1 MALVRLGSIDRY
13 IDMSS
18 KKNIIKESYVDIDTC
33 KTIIFIYPEQANR
46 SAVFVENKSKAAQII
61 LQILK
66 IRDLITSNDKMI
78 FQMMF
83 DCDKYPFLND
93 NKKQYERLDSL
104 IKILNDG
111 ISPYEWSIYET
122 YEGITA
128 KLIQTDGDFDE

>member
-1 MALVRLGSIDRY
+1 MIA
-13 IDMSS
+13 

-66 IRDLITSNDKMI
+66 IRDLIISNDKMI
-78 FQMMF
+78 LQMMF

-104 IKILNDG
+104 IKVLNAG
-111 ISPYEWSIYET
+111 ISPYRWSILET

-128 KLIQTDGDFDE
+128 ELVYTNGDIDE